1 MFWALIYCRHKTCH
15 PLPQRRRRDDGKER
29 GPVFVTF
36 YFVTAFMY
44 APQDEVNRN
53 AEMFSLIT
61 LYSKS
66 VTNLTKLKQFNFL
79 SPPVIY
85 FFDLY
90 PPSLTL
96 GNKPSNER
104 KVMTLSLL
112 SLCSTFFSPAWKY
125 DLLTH
130 TLRNEANTCKESFK
144 VEGKI
149 F

>member
-1 MFWALIYCRHKTCH
+1 MLVKLTPRKITRNDFLSGSFVTQLSDNYVLSSNYCRHKTCH

-112 SLCSTFFSPAWKY
+112 SLCSTFFSPA
-125 DLLTH
+125 
-130 TLRNEANTCKESFK
+130 
-144 VEGKI
+144 
-149 F
+149 